1 MENKENAVQER
12 KASNDKSERNV
23 KLANEIDNKVIL
35 LGMKRYAGIGAHL
48 SDIAIALEEFNEL
61 LDQFLSTDV
70 KDHEAIGDVLTGINV
85 HVVEHINYHIK
96 HMKRPLGRIIEFC
109 YEDTDNSS
117 ESP

>member
-1 MENKENAVQER
+1 
-12 KASNDKSERNV
+12 
-23 KLANEIDNKVIL
+23 
-35 LGMKRYAGIGAHL
+35 
-48 SDIAIALEEFNEL
+48 
-61 LDQFLSTDV
+61 
-70 KDHEAIGDVLTGINV
+70 VLTGINV